1 MKARRKPG
9 PKVGPGG
16 KKIAV
21 QLSLSRQTRDLLH
34 QLAADEGIPVS
45 GWVSRA
51 VLLAAMA
58 KQK

>member
-1 MKARRKPG
+1 MTKEKRKPG

-16 KKIAV
+16 KKIQV
-21 QLSLSRQTRDLLH
+21 QLSLSRQTRDMLH

-51 VLLAAMA
+51 VLLAVMK
-58 KQK
+58 KQ